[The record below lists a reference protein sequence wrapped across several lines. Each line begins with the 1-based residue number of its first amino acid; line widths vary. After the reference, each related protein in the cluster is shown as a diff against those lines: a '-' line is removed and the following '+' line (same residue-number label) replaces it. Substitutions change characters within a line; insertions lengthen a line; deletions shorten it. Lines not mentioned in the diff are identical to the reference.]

1 MATIKKHIDYKKKLV
16 DYKKKVRKFLAANTE
31 MVNFMNDHLMD
42 LADEQEVEYDDLY
55 NATEEAKN
63 ELCMR

>member
-1 MATIKKHIDYKKKLV
+1 MATFKKPSDYKKILA
-16 DYKKKVRKFLAANTE
+16 DYKKKVSKCLAANTE

-55 NATEEAKN
+55 NAAEEAKN
-63 ELCMR
+63 ELFMR